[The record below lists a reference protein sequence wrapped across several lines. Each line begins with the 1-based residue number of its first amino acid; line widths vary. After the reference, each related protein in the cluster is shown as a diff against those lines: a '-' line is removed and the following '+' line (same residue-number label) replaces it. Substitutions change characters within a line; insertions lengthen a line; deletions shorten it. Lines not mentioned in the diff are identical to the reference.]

1 MYKET
6 GKIVFLT
13 FLIKNIDID
22 NATDIY
28 VSRLVQYQCE
38 NLDENYIKHV
48 KNLPLHITKTG

>member
-13 FLIKNIDID
+13 SNKNIDID

-38 NLDENYIKHV
+38 NFNERLLLSMLKIYHYI
-48 KNLPLHITKTG
+48 